1 MKSPIKEFRKEIE
14 KDIEKYSSLD
24 EPVLKQLLN
33 EYIELIDEIYIREEE
48 QTMMTYFVKGLQF
61 KN

>member
-1 MKSPIKEFRKEIE
+1 MKSPIKEFRKEID

-33 EYIELIDEIYIREEE
+33 ESIELIDEIYIREEE

>member
-48 QTMMTYFVKGLQF
+48 QTMMTYFVK
-61 KN
+61 

>member
-24 EPVLKQLLN
+24 EPILKQLLN
-33 EYIELIDEIYIREEE
+33 EYIELIDEIYIREE
-48 QTMMTYFVKGLQF
+48 QKTMLTYFVKGLHF

>member
-33 EYIELIDEIYIREEE
+33 DYIELIDEIYILEE
-48 QTMMTYFVKGLQF
+48 QQTMLTYFVKGLQF